1 MLEHQKTVLQAVAD
15 NEQLFRKELKKSLTW
30 LNNEEISQLEK
41 WVNEKFSQSHAE
53 TIQQVFNPR
62 RAFYA

>member
-1 MLEHQKTVLQAVAD
+1 MLEHQKIVLQAVAD

-41 WVNEKFSQSHAE
+41 WLIENFSQSHAK
-53 TIQQVFNPR
+53 TIQQVLYPR
-62 RAFYA
+62 RSYYA